1 MAKCDEEVGWWAQ
14 TNFPAGESVPLH
26 MPDPAAM
33 TLTFAWISSFGL
45 IWRNMVSSLV
55 RITSS
60 WKAVRLN
67 SPVDASRVQIPKEE
81 VPVASSVN
89 SWNKVSD
96 VSSGCGSYLP

>member
-1 MAKCDEEVGWWAQ
+1 MSGAMAVA
-14 TNFPAGESVPLH
+14 
-26 MPDPAAM
+26 
-33 TLTFAWISSFGL
+33 LTFAWMSSLGL

-96 VSSGCGSYLP
+96 VSTGCGS